1 MVGEGG
7 TGRTRDT
14 QKYTAAMSLSPA
26 PLGDVAVTGAVAPGL
41 ALAIASGL
49 ALLGYVWVGLL
60 RARVTEGDGIVRRPL
75 RSVPPMALAW
85 TAQFAALF
93 IDISGYGLVTPGARF
108 GFAPAL
114 SMTTWLVLTVYLIE
128 SRFLP
133 LHSVR
138 RVLAWLAAVAVLL
151 AWGFPGESRP
161 LAASP
166 WAPLHWVLGLASYGL
181 FGVAVLHA
189 ALMNRAE
196 TRLRQK
202 QATPGGLPLLQLE
215 RLTFQFVAAGVGVL
229 SLAIFLGWWFTPTWH
244 WDHKNLLAV
253 LGWLVLTG
261 LLVGRR
267 IYGWRGRRATRWLYA
282 GAALLLLSYAGSRF
296 VLEVILQRSI
306 NGGGA

>member
-1 MVGEGG
+1 
-7 TGRTRDT
+7 
-14 QKYTAAMSLSPA
+14 MSLSPA
-26 PLGDVAVTGAVAPGL
+26 PLGNVAAAPAIGPGL
-41 ALAIASGL
+41 ALAVASGL

-60 RARVTEGDGIVRRPL
+60 RARAADGQSLDAALRPPL

-85 TAQFAALF
+85 TAQFIALY
-93 IDISGYGLVTPGARF
+93 IDISGFGLATPGARF

-114 SMTTWLVLTVYLIE
+114 SMTIWLVLTVYLVE

-138 RVLAWLAAVAVLL
+138 RVLAWLAAVAVML
-151 AWGFPGESRP
+151 AWCFPGESRP
-161 LAASP
+161 TAASP

-189 ALMNRAE
+189 ALTNRAE
-196 TRLRQK
+196 ARLRHR
-202 QATPGGLPLLQLE
+202 QAGAGGMPLLQLE
-215 RLTFQFVAAGVGVL
+215 RLTFQFVAAGVSVL
-229 SLAIFLGWWFTPTWH
+229 SLAIALGWWFTPQWH

-267 IYGWRGRRATRWLYA
+267 VYGWRGRRATRWLYA

-296 VLEVILQRSI
+296 VLEVVLQR
-306 NGGGA
+306 GGGPA

>member
-1 MVGEGG
+1 
-7 TGRTRDT
+7 
-14 QKYTAAMSLSPA
+14 MSLSPA
-26 PLGDVAVTGAVAPGL
+26 LLGEAAPAQAFGPTV

-60 RARVTEGDGIVRRPL
+60 RAPAGVAEAATRPPL

-85 TAQFAALF
+85 TAQFIALY
-93 IDISGYGLVTPGARF
+93 IDISGFGLAMPGARF

-138 RVLAWLAAVAVLL
+138 RVLAWLAAAAVLL
-151 AWGFPGESRP
+151 AWSFPGESRP
-161 LAASP
+161 TAASP

-196 TRLRQK
+196 SRLRHK

-215 RLTFQFVAAGVGVL
+215 RLTFNFVAAGVGVL
-229 SLAIFLGWWFTPTWH
+229 SLAILLGWWFTPHWK

-267 IYGWRGRRATRWLYA
+267 VYGWRGRRATRWLYA
-282 GAALLLLSYAGSRF
+282 GAGLLLLSYAGSRF
-296 VLEVILQRSI
+296 VLEVILQR
-306 NGGGA
+306 GGAGA

>member
-1 MVGEGG
+1 
-7 TGRTRDT
+7 
-14 QKYTAAMSLSPA
+14 MSLSPA
-26 PLGDVAVTGAVAPGL
+26 PLGDAATAHAAGPGV

-49 ALLGYVWVGLL
+49 ALLGYAWVGLV
-60 RARVTEGDGIVRRPL
+60 RARAGEAAARLPM

-85 TAQFAALF
+85 TAQFGALF
-93 IDISGYGLVTPGARF
+93 IDISGYGLASPGARF

-133 LHSVR
+133 MHSVR
-138 RVLAWLAAVAVLL
+138 RVLAWLAAAAVLL

-161 LAASP
+161 AAASP

-196 TRLRQK
+196 SRLRHK
-202 QATPGGLPLLQLE
+202 QTPQGGLPLLQLE

-229 SLAIFLGWWFTPTWH
+229 SLAIVLGWVFTPTWK

-296 VLEVILQRSI
+296 VLEVILQR
-306 NGGGA
+306 GGGAA

>member
-1 MVGEGG
+1 
-7 TGRTRDT
+7 
-14 QKYTAAMSLSPA
+14 MSLSPA
-26 PLGDVAVTGAVAPGL
+26 PLADAAAGAHAVGPGL
-41 ALAIASGL
+41 ALAVASAL
-49 ALLGYVWVGLL
+49 ALLGYAWVGLL
-60 RARVTEGDGIVRRPL
+60 RAPAGQGDAVVRRPL

-85 TAQFAALF
+85 TAQFIALYL
-93 IDISGYGLVTPGARF
+93 DISGYGLAEPGARF

-114 SMTTWLVLTVYLIE
+114 SMTAWLVLTVYLIE

-138 RVLAWLAAVAVLL
+138 RVLAWLAAAAVVL
-151 AWGFPGESRP
+151 AWAFPGESRP

-189 ALMNRAE
+189 ALLNRAE
-196 TRLRQK
+196 SQLRRK
-202 QATPGGLPLLQLE
+202 QAPTGGLPLLRLE
-215 RLTFQFVAAGVGVL
+215 RLTFQFVAAGVSVL
-229 SLAIFLGWWFTPTWH
+229 SLAIALGWWFSPSWR

-253 LGWLVLTG
+253 LGWLVLAG
-261 LLVGRR
+261 LLAGRR

-296 VLEVILQRSI
+296 VLEVVLQRAAL
-306 NGGGA
+306 GGGA

>member
-1 MVGEGG
+1 
-7 TGRTRDT
+7 
-14 QKYTAAMSLSPA
+14 MSLSPA
-26 PLGDVAVTGAVAPGL
+26 PLGGAAAPGAVEPGL

-60 RARVTEGDGIVRRPL
+60 RAGADTADRPPR

-85 TAQFAALF
+85 TAQFVALF
-93 IDISGYGLVTPGARF
+93 IDISGYGLATPGARF

-114 SMTTWLVLTVYLIE
+114 SMTIWLVLTVYLIE

-133 LHSVR
+133 LQSVR
-138 RVLAWLAAVAVLL
+138 RVLAWLAAAAVLL
-151 AWGFPGESRP
+151 AWSFPGESRP
-161 LAASP
+161 LAVSP

-189 ALMNRAE
+189 ALTSRAE
-196 TRLRQK
+196 TRLRHK
-202 QATPGGLPLLQLE
+202 QQTPGGMPLLQLE

-229 SLAIFLGWWFTPTWH
+229 SLAIVLGWWFTPHWR

-253 LGWLVLTG
+253 LGWLVLSG

-296 VLEVILQRSI
+296 VLEVILQRA
-306 NGGGA
+306 GGTA

>member
-1 MVGEGG
+1 
-7 TGRTRDT
+7 
-14 QKYTAAMSLSPA
+14 MSLSPA
-26 PLGDVAVTGAVAPGL
+26 PLGDAAAAAAVGPGV
-41 ALAIASGL
+41 ALAVASGL

-60 RARVTEGDGIVRRPL
+60 RARSSETEAATRPPL

-85 TAQFAALF
+85 TAQFVALF
-93 IDISGYGLVTPGARF
+93 IDISGFGLATPGARF

-114 SMTTWLVLTVYLIE
+114 SMTAWLVLTVYLIE

-138 RVLAWLAAVAVLL
+138 RVLAWLAAAAVLL

-161 LAASP
+161 QAASP

-196 TRLRQK
+196 NRLRHK
-202 QATPGGLPLLQLE
+202 QAAPGGLPLLQLE

-229 SLAIFLGWWFTPTWH
+229 SLAILLGWWFTPAWK

-267 IYGWRGRRATRWLYA
+267 VYGWRGRRATRWLYA

-296 VLEVILQRSI
+296 VFEVILQRGL

>member
-1 MVGEGG
+1 
-7 TGRTRDT
+7 
-14 QKYTAAMSLSPA
+14 MSLSPA
-26 PLGDVAVTGAVAPGL
+26 PLGDAAATHALVPGI
-41 ALAIASGL
+41 ALAVASGL

-60 RARVTEGDGIVRRPL
+60 RARAGEAGAADTAQRPPL

-85 TAQFAALF
+85 TAQFIALY
-93 IDISGYGLVTPGARF
+93 IDISGFGLATPGARF

-114 SMTTWLVLTVYLIE
+114 SMTTWLVLTVYLVE

-138 RVLAWLAAVAVLL
+138 RVLAWLAAAAVLL
-151 AWGFPGESRP
+151 AWSFPGESRP
-161 LAASP
+161 TAASP
-166 WAPLHWVLGLASYGL
+166 WAPLHWVLGIASYGL

-189 ALMNRAE
+189 ALMSRAE
-196 TRLRQK
+196 SRLRHK
-202 QATPGGLPLLQLE
+202 QATPGALSGQMPLLQLE

-229 SLAIFLGWWFTPTWH
+229 SLAIALGWWFTPHWK

-253 LGWLVLTG
+253 LGWLVLSG

-267 IYGWRGRRATRWLYA
+267 VYGWRGRRATRWLYA

-296 VLEVILQRSI
+296 VLEVVLQRGS
-306 NGGGA
+306 GA

>member
-1 MVGEGG
+1 
-7 TGRTRDT
+7 
-14 QKYTAAMSLSPA
+14 MSLSPA
-26 PLGDVAVTGAVAPGL
+26 PLGDAVAGAQGPGPGV

-60 RARVTEGDGIVRRPL
+60 RARAGEDRATTRPPL
-75 RSVPPMALAW
+75 RSVPPMAMAW
-85 TAQFAALF
+85 CAQFVALF
-93 IDISGYGLVTPGARF
+93 IDISGYGLAAPGARF

-114 SMTTWLVLTVYLIE
+114 SMTTWLVLTVYLVE

-138 RVLAWLAAVAVLL
+138 RVLAWLAAAAVLL
-151 AWGFPGESRP
+151 AWTFPGESRP
-161 LAASP
+161 TAASP

-189 ALMNRAE
+189 ALLNRAE
-196 TRLRQK
+196 SQLRRK
-202 QATPGGLPLLQLE
+202 QPTPGGLPLLQLE

-229 SLAIFLGWWFTPTWH
+229 SLAILLGWWFTPQWH

-282 GAALLLLSYAGSRF
+282 GAGLLLLSYAGSRF
-296 VLEVILQRSI
+296 VLEVVLQRGV
-306 NGGGA
+306 NGGGG

>member
-1 MVGEGG
+1 
-7 TGRTRDT
+7 
-14 QKYTAAMSLSPA
+14 MSLSPA
-26 PLGDVAVTGAVAPGL
+26 PLGDAAVTGAVEPGL
-41 ALAIASGL
+41 TLAIASGL

-60 RARVTEGDGIVRRPL
+60 RAHRSEGDAVVRRPL

-138 RVLAWLAAVAVLL
+138 RVLAWLAAAAVLL
-151 AWGFPGESRP
+151 AWVFPGESRP

-229 SLAIFLGWWFTPTWH
+229 SLAIFLGWWFTPTWR

-267 IYGWRGRRATRWLYA
+267 IYGWRGRRATRWLYS

>member
-1 MVGEGG
+1 MG
-7 TGRTRDT
+7 
-14 QKYTAAMSLSPA
+14 
-26 PLGDVAVTGAVAPGL
+26 PGL

-60 RARVTEGDGIVRRPL
+60 RARAGEAETAGRAPV

-85 TAQFAALF
+85 TAQFVALF
-93 IDISGYGLVTPGARF
+93 IDISGFGLATPGARF

-138 RVLAWLAAVAVLL
+138 RVLAWLAAAAVLL
-151 AWGFPGESRP
+151 AWSFPGESRP

-196 TRLRQK
+196 NRLRHK
-202 QATPGGLPLLQLE
+202 LATPGSMSSQMPLLQLE
-215 RLTFQFVAAGVGVL
+215 RLTFQFVAAGVAVL
-229 SLAIFLGWWFTPTWH
+229 SLAILLGWWFTPTWR

-296 VLEVILQRSI
+296 VFEVILQRSL

>member
-1 MVGEGG
+1 
-7 TGRTRDT
+7 
-14 QKYTAAMSLSPA
+14 MSLSPA
-26 PLGDVAVTGAVAPGL
+26 PLGDAAAGAHGAGPAA
-41 ALAIASGL
+41 ALAAASAL
-49 ALLGYVWVGLL
+49 ALLGYVWVGLRPA
-60 RARVTEGDGIVRRPL
+60 RAAAGEAAAHRPL
-75 RSVPPMALAW
+75 RSAAPLALAW
-85 TAQFAALF
+85 GAQFAALF
-93 IDISGYGLVTPGARF
+93 LDISGYGLAVPGARF

-114 SMTTWLVLTVYLIE
+114 SMTIWLVLTVYLVE

-133 LHSVR
+133 LQSVR
-138 RVLAWLAAVAVLL
+138 RALAWLAAAAVLL
-151 AWGFPGESRP
+151 AWAFPGESRP

-196 TRLRQK
+196 SRLRRK
-202 QATPGGLPLLQLE
+202 QAASGGLPLLQLE

-229 SLAIFLGWWFTPTWH
+229 SLAILLGWGFTPQWK

-267 IYGWRGRRATRWLYA
+267 VYGWRGRRATRWLYA

-296 VLEVILQRSI
+296 VLEVILQRGAT
-306 NGGGA
+306 GGVA

>member
-1 MVGEGG
+1 
-7 TGRTRDT
+7 
-14 QKYTAAMSLSPA
+14 MSLSPA
-26 PLGDVAVTGAVAPGL
+26 PLGDATTAQAFGPGV
-41 ALAIASGL
+41 ALAVASGL

-60 RARVTEGDGIVRRPL
+60 RARAGDAETAGRAPL

-85 TAQFAALF
+85 TAQFIALF
-93 IDISGYGLVTPGARF
+93 IDISGYGLSTPGARF

-128 SRFLP
+128 SRFVP

-138 RVLAWLAAVAVLL
+138 RVLAWLAAAAVLL
-151 AWGFPGESRP
+151 AWSFPGESRP

-189 ALMNRAE
+189 ALLNRAE
-196 TRLRQK
+196 SQLRRK

-229 SLAIFLGWWFTPTWH
+229 SLAILLGWWFTPTWR

-296 VLEVILQRSI
+296 VLEVVLQRGA

>member
-1 MVGEGG
+1 
-7 TGRTRDT
+7 
-14 QKYTAAMSLSPA
+14 MSLSPA
-26 PLGDVAVTGAVAPGL
+26 LLGDPATGSAMPGL
-41 ALAIASGL
+41 ALAVASGL
-49 ALLGYVWVGLL
+49 ALLGYAWVGLQ
-60 RARVTEGDGIVRRPL
+60 RARAGEADSATRPPL

-85 TAQFAALF
+85 TAQFVALF
-93 IDISGYGLVTPGARF
+93 IDISGFGLAAPGARF

-114 SMTTWLVLTVYLIE
+114 SMTAWLVLTVYLIE

-138 RVLAWLAAVAVLL
+138 RVLAWLAAAAVLL

-161 LAASP
+161 QAASP

-196 TRLRQK
+196 NRLRHK

-229 SLAIFLGWWFTPTWH
+229 SLAILLGWWFTPAWK

-267 IYGWRGRRATRWLYA
+267 VYGWRGRRATRWLYA

-296 VLEVILQRSI
+296 VFEVILQRGL

>member
-1 MVGEGG
+1 
-7 TGRTRDT
+7 
-14 QKYTAAMSLSPA
+14 MSLSPA
-26 PLGDVAVTGAVAPGL
+26 SLGDAAIGPAGQSGV

-60 RARVTEGDGIVRRPL
+60 RAGPGDAAGALSPPR

-85 TAQFAALF
+85 TAQFVALF
-93 IDISGYGLVTPGARF
+93 IDISGFGLQTPGARF

-114 SMTTWLVLTVYLIE
+114 SMTTWLVLTVYLVE

-138 RVLAWLAAVAVLL
+138 RVLAWLAAAAVLL

-166 WAPLHWVLGLASYGL
+166 WAPLHWVLGLVSYGL

-196 TRLRQK
+196 ARLRHK

-215 RLTFQFVAAGVGVL
+215 RLTFNFVAAGVGVL
-229 SLAIFLGWWFTPTWH
+229 SLAIVLGWWFTPQWK

-267 IYGWRGRRATRWLYA
+267 VYGWRGRRATRWLYA

-296 VLEVILQRSI
+296 VLEVILQR
-306 NGGGA
+306 GGGAA

>member
-1 MVGEGG
+1 
-7 TGRTRDT
+7 
-14 QKYTAAMSLSPA
+14 MSLSPA
-26 PLGDVAVTGAVAPGL
+26 LLADAAGAHAAGPGPALAVAS
-41 ALAIASGL
+41 AL

-60 RARVTEGDGIVRRPL
+60 RASAAPGDAVVRRPL

-93 IDISGYGLVTPGARF
+93 IDISGYGLAVPGARF

-114 SMTTWLVLTVYLIE
+114 SMTIWLVLTVYLIE

-138 RVLAWLAAVAVLL
+138 RVLAWLAAAAVLL
-151 AWGFPGESRP
+151 AWTFPGESRP

-196 TRLRQK
+196 ARLRHK

-215 RLTFQFVAAGVGVL
+215 RLTFQFVAAGVGML
-229 SLAIFLGWWFTPTWH
+229 SLAILLGWWFTPAWH

-267 IYGWRGRRATRWLYA
+267 VYGWRGRRATRWLYA

-296 VLEVILQRSI
+296 VLEVILQRGV

>member
-1 MVGEGG
+1 
-7 TGRTRDT
+7 
-14 QKYTAAMSLSPA
+14 MSLSPA
-26 PLGDVAVTGAVAPGL
+26 LLGEAAPAQAFGPTV
-41 ALAIASGL
+41 ALAVASGL

-60 RARVTEGDGIVRRPL
+60 RARAGDAEAATRPPL

-85 TAQFAALF
+85 TAQFVALY
-93 IDISGYGLVTPGARF
+93 IDISGFGLATPGARF

-114 SMTTWLVLTVYLIE
+114 SMTTWLVLTVYLVE

-151 AWGFPGESRP
+151 AWSFPGESRP
-161 LAASP
+161 TAVSP

-189 ALMNRAE
+189 ALMSRAE
-196 TRLRQK
+196 SRLRQK

-229 SLAIFLGWWFTPTWH
+229 SLAIVLGWWFTPHWK

-267 IYGWRGRRATRWLYA
+267 VYGWRGRRATRWLYA

-296 VLEVILQRSI
+296 VLEVVLQRGS
-306 NGGGA
+306 GA